1 MHAMFDLGSNCPF
14 NKIMR
19 VNKYKKVVT
28 YKKGTIIQSFG
39 EKQNYLE
46 TKVNSYVDIKLMRM
60 DPFLV
65 WYVWLHKACSVI
77 AVTKSNN

>member
-1 MHAMFDLGSNCPF
+1 MYAVFDLGSNCPF

-39 EKQNYLE
+39 RKKIDQYYLE
-46 TKVNSYVDIKLMRM
+46 NKVNSSVDAHAEEDRTL
-60 DPFLV
+60 
-65 WYVWLHKACSVI
+65 
-77 AVTKSNN
+77 N